1 MQNCRYAGEMNA
13 MGTVN
18 RSPNLTQRDAY
29 RIMLKE
35 YPDVMNV
42 EQVSEVLGS
51 APRPATRSCVPA
63 RSKASR
69 SDGHTGSR
77 RRISYA
83 ILT

>member
-42 EQVSEVLGS
+42 EQVSEVLGGQHQDLLR
-51 APRPATRSCVPA
+51 APAIGRAPKPQDRTGLQDPEG
-63 RSKASR
+63 ASHML
-69 SDGHTGSR
+69 S
-77 RRISYA
+77 
-83 ILT
+83 